1 VRPRLPQLL
10 LLLLLCPLAI
20 GPVAQS
26 PDPPRNPTKVT
37 VSSSANPAAAG
48 TLVTFTAVI
57 TALDPTSSS
66 LPTGTVE
73 FLDGAMSLGTIDVG
87 VVDGRAAASLET
99 PALAEGPHP
108 ISARYSGDSSYL
120 DGHAEPVVQ
129 ITTAQVP

>member
-20 GPVAQS
+20 GPAAQS
-26 PDPPRNPTKVT
+26 PTPPRNPTKVT

-48 TLVTFTAVI
+48 TSVIFTAVI
-57 TALDPTSSS
+57 TAVGPASSS
-66 LPTGTVE
+66 LPAGTVE
-73 FLDGAMSLGTIDVG
+73 FLDGAVSLGTIDVAG
-87 VVDGRAAASLET
+87 VDGRAAASLET

-108 ISARYSGDSSYL
+108 ISARYSGDSSHL
-120 DGHAEPVVQ
+120 NGQAEPVVQ